1 MGSVDTNLRG
11 TEGGRPNR
19 AQNHFSTGQ
28 AFGGEPSDM
37 LALLDIFVD
46 NMVPVLAIAAVG
58 IVLRRRL
65 HVDPAMVSRMMFYVF
80 APALAFD
87 AVFTSDISGGDF
99 LRVYLGTLALMAAV
113 GAIAFLVLRGLN
125 SVGATYQVARSA
137 QGKGGRHTMSP
148 LDVAVST
155 RHQPAAEGA
164 AVPARD
170 TINSREFATTLVATF
185 VFNGAN
191 FGLSIVSFAF
201 GEAALTYAVIIYIA
215 GSTVAWT
222 LGPYVSSSGAASM
235 LKSLES
241 ILRTP
246 VVYALALALALKA
259 AGISDLPP
267 ALSRT
272 SQLLAD
278 ASIPLML
285 VLLGLQMG
293 GFRKPDRWPL
303 LLTGTAIRLLLAP
316 LIAIAGAA
324 LLNLDG
330 AARAAFILQAGMPTA
345 VLTLILAYEFDTD
358 RDLALNLIMTTTLLS
373 PISLTFLIYML
384 QNGIV

>member
-1 MGSVDTNLRG
+1 MTD
-11 TEGGRPNR
+11 
-19 AQNHFSTGQ
+19 
-28 AFGGEPSDM
+28 
-37 LALLDIFVD
+37 LLTIFID
-46 NMVPVLAIAAVG
+46 NMIPVLAIAAVG
-58 IVLRRRL
+58 VVLRRRL

-87 AVFTSDISGGDF
+87 AVFTSEISGGDF

-113 GAIAFLVLRGLN
+113 GAIAYLFLRGLN
-125 SVGATYQVARSA
+125 
-137 QGKGGRHTMSP
+137 
-148 LDVAVST
+148 
-155 RHQPAAEGA
+155 AANP
-164 AVPARD
+164 VRD

-201 GEAALTYAVIIYIA
+201 GDAALTYAVIIYIA

-222 LGPYVSSSGAASM
+222 LGPYVSSSGTASM
-235 LKSLES
+235 LQSLRS
-241 ILRTP
+241 VLRTP

-259 AGISDLPP
+259 AGISELPP
-267 ALSRT
+267 ALSRS

-285 VLLGLQMG
+285 VLLGLQLG
-293 GFRKPDRWPL
+293 GFRKPDRWRL
-303 LLTGTAIRLLLAP
+303 LLSGTAIRLLLAP
-316 LIAIAGAA
+316 LIALAFAS
-324 LLNLDG
+324 LLSLEG
-330 AARAAFILQAGMPTA
+330 PARHAFITQAGMPTA

-373 PISLTFLIYML
+373 PISLTFLIYLL

>member
-1 MGSVDTNLRG
+1 
-11 TEGGRPNR
+11 
-19 AQNHFSTGQ
+19 
-28 AFGGEPSDM
+28 M
-37 LALLDIFVD
+37 LALLNIFVD
-46 NMVPVLAIAAVG
+46 NMIPVLAIAGVG
-58 IVLRRRL
+58 VVLRRRL
-65 HVDPAMVSRMMFYVF
+65 QVEPAMISRMMFYVF

-87 AVFTSDISGGDF
+87 AVYTSDISGGDF
-99 LRVYLGTLALMAAV
+99 LRVYIGTLALMAAV
-113 GAIAFLVLRGLN
+113 GAIAFLFLRGLQAAA
-125 SVGATYQVARSA
+125 SIRQRRQCLRATQISR
-137 QGKGGRHTMSP
+137 
-148 LDVAVST
+148 
-155 RHQPAAEGA
+155 
-164 AVPARD
+164 
-170 TINSREFATTLVATF
+170 REFATALVATF

-241 ILRTP
+241 VLRTP

-259 AGISDLPP
+259 AGILELPP
-267 ALSRT
+267 ALSRS

-285 VLLGLQMG
+285 ALLGLQLG
-293 GFRKPDRWPL
+293 GFRKPDRWRL
-303 LLTGTAIRLLLAP
+303 LLSGTAIRLLLAP
-316 LIAIAGAA
+316 LLAIVCAS
-324 LLNLDG
+324 LLGLHG
-330 AARAAFILQAGMPTA
+330 AARSAFILQAGMPTA

-373 PISLTFLIYML
+373 PLSLTVLIYLL
-384 QNGIV
+384 QNGVV

>member
-1 MGSVDTNLRG
+1 
-11 TEGGRPNR
+11 
-19 AQNHFSTGQ
+19 
-28 AFGGEPSDM
+28 M
-37 LALLDIFVD
+37 LALLNIFVD
-46 NMVPVLAIAAVG
+46 NMIPVLAIAAVG
-58 IVLRRRL
+58 VVLRRRL
-65 HVDPAMVSRMMFYVF
+65 NVDPAMVSRMMFYVF

-87 AVFTSDISGGDF
+87 AVYTSDISGGDF
-99 LRVYLGTLALMAAV
+99 LRVYFGTLALMAAV
-113 GAIAFLVLRGLN
+113 GAQAYLVLRCLKLAG
-125 SVGATYQVARSA
+125 
-137 QGKGGRHTMSP
+137 
-148 LDVAVST
+148 ST
-155 RHQPAAEGA
+155 RYQ
-164 AVPARD
+164 
-170 TINSREFATTLVATF
+170 INSREFATTLVAAF

-191 FGLSIVSFAF
+191 FGLSIVNFAF
-201 GEAALTYAVIIYIA
+201 GGEALTYAVIIYIA

-235 LKSLES
+235 LNSFYS

-259 AGISDLPP
+259 AGFSELPP

-285 VLLGLQMG
+285 VLLGLQLG
-293 GFRKPDRWPL
+293 RFRKPDRWRL
-303 LLTGTAIRLLLAP
+303 LLSGIAIRLLLAP
-316 LIAIAGAA
+316 LIAIVCAS
-324 LLNLDG
+324 LLSLDG
-330 AARAAFILQAGMPTA
+330 AARSAFILQAGMPTA

-373 PISLTFLIYML
+373 PISLTLLIYLL

>member
-1 MGSVDTNLRG
+1 
-11 TEGGRPNR
+11 
-19 AQNHFSTGQ
+19 
-28 AFGGEPSDM
+28 M
-37 LALLDIFVD
+37 LALLNIFVD
-46 NMVPVLAIAAVG
+46 NMIPVLAIAAVG

-113 GAIAFLVLRGLN
+113 GAIAFLVLRGL
-125 SVGATYQVARSA
+125 
-137 QGKGGRHTMSP
+137 H
-148 LDVAVST
+148 
-155 RHQPAAEGA
+155 A

-170 TINSREFATTLVATF
+170 TINSREFATALVATF

-201 GEAALTYAVIIYIA
+201 GAEALTYAVIIYIA

-222 LGPYVSSSGAASM
+222 LGPYVSSGGAASM
-235 LKSLES
+235 LKSIKS
-241 ILRTP
+241 VLRTP

-285 VLLGLQMG
+285 VLLGLQLG

-358 RDLALNLIMTTTLLS
+358 RELALNLIMTTTLLS
-373 PISLTFLIYML
+373 PISLTLLIYLL
-384 QNGIV
+384 QNNIV

>member
-1 MGSVDTNLRG
+1 
-11 TEGGRPNR
+11 
-19 AQNHFSTGQ
+19 
-28 AFGGEPSDM
+28 M
-37 LALLDIFVD
+37 LALLNIFVD
-46 NMVPVLAIAAVG
+46 NMIPVLAIAAVG
-58 IVLRRRL
+58 VVLRRRL
-65 HVDPAMVSRMMFYVF
+65 NVDPAMISRMMFYVF

-87 AVFTSDISGGDF
+87 AVYTSDISGGDF
-99 LRVYLGTLALMAAV
+99 LRVYFGTLALMAAV
-113 GAIAFLVLRGLN
+113 GALAFLVLCWL
-125 SVGATYQVARSA
+125 
-137 QGKGGRHTMSP
+137 K
-148 LDVAVST
+148 LAVS
-155 RHQPAAEGA
+155 
-164 AVPARD
+164 ARRQ
-170 TINSREFATTLVATF
+170 ISSREFATTLVATF

-201 GEAALTYAVIIYIA
+201 GTGALTYAVIIYIA

-222 LGPYVSSSGAASM
+222 LGAYVSSRGAAPM
-235 LKSLES
+235 LKSLCS

-259 AGISDLPP
+259 AGFSDLPP

-285 VLLGLQMG
+285 VLLGLQLG
-293 GFRKPDRWPL
+293 GFRKPDRWRL
-303 LLTGTAIRLLLAP
+303 LLSGAAIRLLLAP
-316 LIAIAGAA
+316 LVAIVFAS
-324 LLNLDG
+324 LLSLDD
-330 AARAAFILQAGMPTA
+330 AARSAFILQAGMPTA

-373 PISLTFLIYML
+373 PITLTVLIYLL